1 MPVPILALAKVNT
14 GAESDPKVTISPPK
28 TPTKVGDPVALA
40 EVVPLY
46 CLFSPVIPVIVNTP
60 GAVVSLLFSPV
71 VS

>member
-1 MPVPILALAKVNT
+1 MPVPTLALAKANT
-14 GAESDPKVTISPPK
+14 GLPPSETSSPSK

-46 CLFSPVIPVIVNTP
+46 SLFSPVIPVIVNTP
-60 GAVVSLLFSPV
+60 GVVVSLLFSPV